1 MDWRGGRDGGDGST
15 QVYTPIDAHLFCV
28 RFVLG
33 TRALRGELLHDFVN
47 TFLPSPFCNPPFVT
61 FGARYKAPFVTFG
74 ARYKAGNTHTIGK
87 LPNWP
92 RFIGSGMSES

>member
-15 QVYTPIDAHLFCV
+15 QVYTRIDAHLFLCV

-33 TRALRGELLHDFVN
+33 TRALRGEVLHDFVN
-47 TFLPSPFCNPPFVT
+47 TFLPSPFCNP
-61 FGARYKAPFVTFG
+61 PFVTFG